1 MKKSIVDVQTILA
14 INSFFQLSLPGH
26 LA

>member
-1 MKKSIVDVQTILA
+1 MKKSTVDVQTILA